1 MKNIVVLGAGLIG
14 KAMILDL
21 HKSFNILAV
30 DINESILAELKFL
43 PNIKTTVSDLSVKN
57 NIQNLIKDA
66 DLVIGAVPGFM
77 GFEMLITVIESGKN
91 IVDISFFPENPLE
104 LDKLAKKQHVTAI
117 VDCGVSPGM
126 GNIILGHYLNK
137 IDINSYKCL
146 VGGLPQKPEK
156 PWGYKAVFSPIDVI
170 EIYTRPVR
178 YRKNM
183 KIIIDEALSKSETIE
198 FNNVGK
204 FEAWYT
210 DGLRTLL
217 DTTTIPNII
226 ELTIRHMDTIEP
238 IIAIRDSGFFSNEK
252 LNINGQQIKPIYL
265 TSKLMFSHWKMQPN
279 EKDMTLM
286 RIIMQGRDGVIDKN
300 IVYDLVDFYDDKTDT
315 TSMARTT
322 GYTCTAAAN
331 LLMENKFNRK
341 GIIPPEYLGEDE
353 VAYNYILKYLA
364 DRGVVYNKVDN
375 DG

>member
-1 MKNIVVLGAGLIG
+1 MTKIVVLGTGLVG

-21 HKSFNILAV
+21 YKSYNITAV
-30 DINESILAELKFL
+30 DISLKNLSDLEKL
-43 PNIKTTVSDLSVKN
+43 PNVTTIAIDLSVSS
-57 NIQNLIKDA
+57 NIKKVIKDA

-77 GFEMLITVIESGKN
+77 GFNMVKNVIEAGKN
-91 IVDISFFPENPLE
+91 IVDISFFPEDPLE
-104 LDKLAKKQHVTAI
+104 LDKSAKENGVTAI

-137 IDINSYKCL
+137 IDISSYKCL

-183 KIIIDEALSKSETIE
+183 KIIIDKALSKCETIE
-198 FNNVGK
+198 FKNIGK

-226 ELTIRHMDTIEP
+226 ELTIRHMGTIEP
-238 IIAIRDSGFFSNEK
+238 IIALRDSGFFSSEEIDLK
-252 LNINGQQIKPIYL
+252 GKKVKPIDL
-265 TSKLMFSHWKMQPN
+265 TTNLMFSQWKMKPN
-279 EKDMTLM
+279 DHDMTLM
-286 RIIMQGRDGVIDKN
+286 RIIIEGTKDGKEQKVE
-300 IVYDLVDFYDDKTDT
+300 YDLVDYYDEKTET

-322 GYTCTAAAN
+322 GYTCTATAN
-331 LLMENKFNRK
+331 LLLENKFNRI
-341 GIIPPEYLGEDE
+341 GIIPPEILGQDE
-353 VAYNYILKYLA
+353 IAWNYILKYLA
-364 DRGVVYNKVDN
+364 DRNVVYNKLI
-375 DG
+375 